1 MNVQDDKL
9 TFDSLSDLAQWLDV
23 TPRLRGAA
31 DYSESHP
38 SGDVSWDLGLGYRN
52 TIEIAA
58 KGGYWQEGA
67 SMVRNGVAR
76 AAEMSK
82 QRQAPAIEN
91 SVAGFLPDVPA
102 YLAGVPDNM
111 LAMAETGIVAV
122 SPIISIGVPNAQGG
136 VDGKSIMNRG
146 IAIVTLVDALESQG
160 YRVEVHTA
168 LGCKS
173 PYSGDKVLCDATV
186 IIKQAN
192 EPWNPNSMAFGMGHP
207 ALIRRLGFAVRERCE
222 GSVSCTRRGYGIGA
236 LIDNGRFTVAV
247 PYLKRNMGLSDALQ
261 HIETLAQASGLD
273 VTLLD
278 K

>member
-23 TPRLRGAA
+23 TPRLSGAGHSSTNTHA
-31 DYSESHP
+31 SY
-38 SGDVSWDLGLGYRN
+38 SWDLGVSYDE
-52 TIEIAA
+52 TMKIAA
-58 KGGYWQEGA
+58 KGGYWMEGA
-67 SMVRNGVAR
+67 AMVRNGVAR

-82 QRQAPAIEN
+82 QSQAPAIEN

-111 LAMAETGIVAV
+111 MAMAETGIVAV
-122 SPIISIGVPNAQGG
+122 SPIISIGVPNASGG
-136 VDGKSIMNRG
+136 VGGESIMNRG

-168 LGCKS
+168 LGCK
-173 PYSGDKVLCDATV
+173 GFNDQTLCDATV

-222 GSVSCTRRGYGIGA
+222 GSVNCTRRGYGIGA
-236 LIDNGRFTVAV
+236 LIDNGRFTVPV
-247 PYLKRNMGLSDALQ
+247 PYLEHNMGLTDALKHVERQ
-261 HIETLAQASGLD
+261 AQAAGLD